1 MSDNLLEVKN
11 LHVSYFQD
19 GVLTDV
25 VRDVSFA
32 IRLKETLGLVGES
45 GSGKSVTSKSIMR
58 LIADPPGKITG
69 GSVTMDGVDIF
80 SLSEKEMRQVRGGK
94 IAMIFQEPL
103 TSLNPLFTCGS
114 QISEAVRL
122 HSKCSK
128 REAEE
133 KAVEMLRL
141 VGVPSPEKRVKSYPH
156 ELSGGMRQRVMIAM
170 ALCCEPKLLIA
181 DEPTTAL
188 DPTIQAQIL
197 KLIHE
202 LQKQNGMSV
211 LLITHDMGIVA
222 ENCDRVAVMYAGQIV
237 EIADVVTIFKNP
249 SHPYTR
255 GLLKAIPK
263 MNEKVDR
270 LYNINGLVPRF
281 NELPPGCAF
290 SGRCPYCREACKTEK
305 QELVDIGDG
314 HFVRCRYYDQCGKED
329 V

>member
-1 MSDNLLEVKN
+1 MEKLLEVNN
-11 LHVSYFQD
+11 LRVSYFQD

-25 VRDVSFA
+25 VRDVSFY
-32 IRLKETLGLVGES
+32 IRPCETLGLVGES

-58 LIADPPGKITG
+58 LIADPPGRISG

-80 SLSEKEMRQVRGGK
+80 SLSEKEMRQIRGGQ

-114 QISEAVRL
+114 QIAEAVRL
-122 HSKCSK
+122 HSKCTK
-128 REAEE
+128 QQAEE
-133 KAVEMLRL
+133 KAIEMLRL
-141 VGVPSPEKRVKSYPH
+141 VGVPSPEKRVKAYPH

-197 KLIHE
+197 KLIHD

-237 EIADVVTIFKNP
+237 EIADVVTIFKSP
-249 SHPYTR
+249 KHPYTR

-270 LYNINGLVPRF
+270 LYNISGLVPRF
-281 NELPPGCAF
+281 NELPKGCAF
-290 SGRCPYCREACKTEK
+290 SGRCPYCRDACREEK
-305 QELVDIGDG
+305 QNLVNIGDE
-314 HFVRCRYYDQCGKED
+314 HYVRCAFYDQCGE
-329 V
+329 VE

>member
-1 MSDNLLEVKN
+1 MSENLLEVNN
-11 LHVSYFQD
+11 LRVAFYHD
-19 GVLTDV
+19 GELTDV
-25 VRDVSFA
+25 VRDVSFS
-32 IRLKETLGLVGES
+32 IKPQETLGLVGES

-58 LIADPPGKITG
+58 LIADPPGKITS
-69 GSVTMDGVDIF
+69 GSVIIDGEDVF
-80 SLSEKEMRQVRGGK
+80 SLPERKMRKIHGGK

-114 QISEAVRL
+114 QIVEAVRL

-128 REAEE
+128 KEAEA

-141 VGVPSPEKRVKSYPH
+141 VGVPSPERRVKAYPH

-170 ALCCEPKLLIA
+170 ALCCQPVLLIA

-197 KLIHE
+197 KLLHD
-202 LQKQNGMSV
+202 LQKENGMSI

-237 EIADVVTIFKNP
+237 EIADVKTIFKKP
-249 SHPYTR
+249 SHPYTK
-255 GLLKAIPK
+255 GLLSSIPK
-263 MNEKVDR
+263 MDEKVER
-270 LYNINGLVPRF
+270 LSSIDGMVPRF

-290 SGRCPYCREACKTEK
+290 SSRCPYCRSDCSTTP
-305 QELVDIGDG
+305 QELQAVEEG
-314 HFVRCRYYDQCGKED
+314 HMVRCKYYAKCGQEE
-329 V
+329 

>member
-1 MSDNLLEVKN
+1 MDKLLEVNN
-11 LHVSYFQD
+11 LRVSYFQD

-25 VRDVSFA
+25 VRDVSFY
-32 IRLKETLGLVGES
+32 IRPCETLGLVGES

-58 LIADPPGKITG
+58 LIADPPGKISG
-69 GSVTMDGVDIF
+69 GSVTMDGMDIF
-80 SLSEKEMRQVRGGK
+80 ALSEKEMRQVRGGK

-114 QISEAVRL
+114 QIAEAVRL
-122 HSKCSK
+122 HSKCTK
-128 REAEE
+128 RQAEE
-133 KAVEMLRL
+133 KAIEMLRL
-141 VGVPSPEKRVKSYPH
+141 VGVPSPEKRVKAYPH

-197 KLIHE
+197 KLIHD

-237 EIADVVTIFKNP
+237 EIADVVTIFKSP
-249 SHPYTR
+249 KHPYTR

-281 NELPPGCAF
+281 NELPKGCAF
-290 SGRCPYCREACKTEK
+290 SGRCPYCRDTCREE
-305 QELVDIGDG
+305 QQDLVNIGDE
-314 HFVRCRYYDQCGKED
+314 HYVRCRYYDQCGEEK
-329 V
+329 